1 MMKKFNP
8 SVLALSISSL
18 LLTSTLTFGQIQ
30 QQDKAL
36 FGVKEHQESL
46 LFHQSLVEQGSDNVP
61 IWRIPSLLRT
71 KDGVLIAAADKRW
84 QHRGDWGDI
93 DTAIRISHDD
103 GKTWG
108 NITTIL
114 DLPSQNGEKSPIRDD
129 APTFNP
135 WGIRSSNNAENKKYR
150 NSAFLIDA
158 QMVQDQRNGRLF
170 LAVDMYP
177 ESTGLSGV
185 NDNGIKELGSGYVNI
200 SGKNY
205 LKLYP
210 YGQANGNHW
219 TLRENGEVFDEN
231 NKKTEYRVEVN
242 GEAKLNFRNLGNVYK
257 NGEYLGNIYLKKEDN
272 NKNVPFVAPN
282 TAYIW
287 LTYSDDNGKTWVNPI
302 DITSQ
307 VKKDWMRF
315 FGTGPGVGIQTKNGN
330 LVLPVYY
337 SNLSGMESAALII
350 SQDGGKSWE
359 LGKSPNDTRLNG
371 YDSRTSPSNTN
382 RLTEAQLVELDNGD
396 IKLFMRNQSGKV
408 MMSTSKDGG
417 YTWVSTEKINELNHG
432 YSQLSVIKYSKKIN
446 GKEYIVFSGQSES
459 GQSGDALRRNGK
471 LFLGEVQEDGSIQD
485 RKTQVA
491 VGLGLDYDLS
501 DLFNLPNTNISLEM
515 KKGRRGFN
523 SDITLTRTFMLT
535 DKFSISPSFGLSYYS
550 AKYTNYYFGIKK
562 AELNKTKLKSVYHP
576 KKAYSG
582 HIALNSHYAIT
593 DHIGMGLSFSW
604 ETYSK
609 AIKKSPIVKRS
620 GEISSALN
628 FYYMF

>member
-1 MMKKFNP
+1 MKKFNP
-8 SVLALSISSL
+8 SILALSISSL

-46 LFHQSLVEQGSDNVP
+46 LFHQSLVKQGSDNVP

-257 NGEYLGNIYLKKEDN
+257 NGEYLGNIYLKK
-272 NKNVPFVAPN
+272 KIIIKMFHLLRQ
-282 TAYIW
+282 IQ
-287 LTYSDDNGKTWVNPI
+287 PI
-302 DITSQ
+302 
-307 VKKDWMRF
+307 
-315 FGTGPGVGIQTKNGN
+315 
-330 LVLPVYY
+330 
-337 SNLSGMESAALII
+337 SG
-350 SQDGGKSWE
+350 
-359 LGKSPNDTRLNG
+359 
-371 YDSRTSPSNTN
+371 
-382 RLTEAQLVELDNGD
+382 
-396 IKLFMRNQSGKV
+396 
-408 MMSTSKDGG
+408 
-417 YTWVSTEKINELNHG
+417 
-432 YSQLSVIKYSKKIN
+432 
-446 GKEYIVFSGQSES
+446 
-459 GQSGDALRRNGK
+459 
-471 LFLGEVQEDGSIQD
+471 
-485 RKTQVA
+485 
-491 VGLGLDYDLS
+491 
-501 DLFNLPNTNISLEM
+501 
-515 KKGRRGFN
+515 
-523 SDITLTRTFMLT
+523 
-535 DKFSISPSFGLSYYS
+535 
-550 AKYTNYYFGIKK
+550 
-562 AELNKTKLKSVYHP
+562 
-576 KKAYSG
+576 
-582 HIALNSHYAIT
+582 
-593 DHIGMGLSFSW
+593 
-604 ETYSK
+604 
-609 AIKKSPIVKRS
+609 
-620 GEISSALN
+620 
-628 FYYMF
+628 